1 MALIHRLIRR
11 GFEQAREFVMA
22 VPAGA
27 TDRAAAVAEYVEFH
41 LDGLHAHHSSEDE
54 FIWPALRER
63 ASLSG
68 ELITRMQD
76 QHAQVHAAIDCAR
89 EFLPPWAAA
98 PTAESSAALASA
110 LGTIGGRLAEHLAEE
125 ERDVVPV
132 IATHITQA
140 EWEHLGKV
148 SFTKFKPRQ
157 RFTAMG
163 EMLEAA
169 SPQEAARMLASLP
182 PPIRIIWRLFAQR
195 KYQRFMAAV
204 RR

>member
-1 MALIHRLIRR
+1 MAQGQAGCGVTRR
-11 GFEQAREFVMA
+11 SLGPDASRA
-22 VPAGA
+22 AA
-27 TDRAAAVAEYVEFH
+27 DRAAAVAEYVEFH

-54 FIWPALRER
+54 LIWPALRER

-68 ELITRMQD
+68 ELITRMED
-76 QHAQVHAAIDCAR
+76 QHARVHAAIDCAR
-89 EFLPPWAAA
+89 ELLPPWAAA
-98 PTAESSAALASA
+98 PAAESSAALASA
-110 LGTIGGRLAEHLAEE
+110 VATIGGRLAEHLAEE
-125 ERDVVPV
+125 ERDIVPV

-148 SFTKFKPRQ
+148 SFSKFKPRQ

-169 SPQEAARMLASLP
+169 SPEEAARMRAGLP

-204 RR
+204 RG